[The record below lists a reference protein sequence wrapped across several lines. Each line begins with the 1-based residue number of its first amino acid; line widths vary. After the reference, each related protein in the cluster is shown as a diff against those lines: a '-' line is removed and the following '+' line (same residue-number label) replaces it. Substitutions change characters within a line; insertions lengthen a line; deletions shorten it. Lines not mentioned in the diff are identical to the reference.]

1 MSLFLLVLIH
11 LQQNFAQSLQ
21 NDVITL
27 VRNFNRPSV
36 MFSQSQ
42 ISKNSQSKY
51 CHCQT
56 FYKLIPL
63 SLFSSVVVILNTR
76 LAVILKFLYLCCYSV
91 LITKQ
96 FNWLAGEAQY
106 FDCENICACAQQL
119 PIYIYINSTNFTYD
133 FWKDKLEE
141 VSIDSLHGNKNWYRC
156 LAASVSQ
163 VHTLLFMSDDFCAEN
178 WK

>member
-1 MSLFLLVLIH
+1 MRYLLLLKTPSNGGWSYFSIAFSLHFSQVIGQFRSPTAQCVSLFLLVLIH

-96 FNWLAGEAQY
+96 FN
-106 FDCENICACAQQL
+106 
-119 PIYIYINSTNFTYD
+119 
-133 FWKDKLEE
+133 
-141 VSIDSLHGNKNWYRC
+141 
-156 LAASVSQ
+156 
-163 VHTLLFMSDDFCAEN
+163 
-178 WK
+178 